1 MDPIT
6 PSQQGG
12 KPQGEEAEFM
22 LGQVWKDL
30 LMRISDLRFHF
41 RKMLYAGIAVALL
54 AAGYAFIKKP
64 VYLARVSFVIEEN
77 KQNAGG
83 LFSAL
88 AGQIGMDLS
97 SLSGISGVL
106 AGDNV
111 LELLKSPTLLKKVLL
126 SPLPND
132 SSQSIAY
139 AYARAN
145 GKLEQYQKKIGKEL
159 IFEAVEPTSAIVVQG
174 LGSMGGRNSEAAP
187 SGVSVLSE
195 PSRNAKTSGNT
206 NAILLSK
213 RVEDSLLTALVTR
226 ITEKELSVYKPDRKL
241 SVFRLELQT
250 RDEVLSQLISMRLIK
265 QAADFYIETKT
276 RRLRINVERL
286 QRKSDS
292 ISALLNNRT
301 VSTATK
307 DFINQNP
314 SFINTEVDLE
324 ISNREKTML
333 SIIYSDLNKSL
344 DLTRTALIQE
354 TPTIE
359 IIDTPDLPLKK
370 EEVEYLV
377 AVPVGFVLGCLGFA
391 LLVVFGKRRR

>member
-1 MDPIT
+1 MDPIN
-6 PSQQGG
+6 PSQPNNKAQA
-12 KPQGEEAEFM
+12 EETEFM

-30 LMRISDLRFHF
+30 LVRISDLRFHV
-41 RKMLYAGIAVALL
+41 RKMLVAGFVVAML
-54 AAGYAFIKKP
+54 AGGYALVKKP
-64 VYLARVSFVIEEN
+64 VYHARVSFVIEEN

-126 SPLPND
+126 SPLPSD
-132 SSQSIAY
+132 STRSIAY
-139 AYARAN
+139 AYAVAN
-145 GKLEQYQKKIGKEL
+145 GKLEAYQEKVGRKD
-159 IFEAVEPTSAIVVQG
+159 IFDVVLPKTSAVNT
-174 LGSMGGRNSEAAP
+174 LGTPNSEGP
-187 SGVSVLSE
+187 VNSGI
-195 PSRNAKTSGNT
+195 SRRT
-206 NAILLSK
+206 
-213 RVEDSLLTALVTR
+213 EDSLLTAMVTR

-241 SVFRLELQT
+241 SVFRLDLQT
-250 RDEVLSQLISMRLIK
+250 RDELLSQLISMRLIK

-276 RRLRINVERL
+276 KRLRINVERL
-286 QRKSDS
+286 QKKSDS
-292 ISALLNNRT
+292 ITALLNKRT
-301 VSTATK
+301 QLAASN

-314 SFINTEVDLE
+314 SFVNTEVNLE
-324 ISNREKTML
+324 ISTREKSML

-370 EEVEYLV
+370 EELKLYV
-377 AVPVGFVLGCLGFA
+377 ALPVGFLIGFIGLA
-391 LLVVFGKRRR
+391 LLGIFGGKRKAFHPLH